1 MRGLSEGWSNRLP
14 STGISPQAERSPAV
28 SALWA
33 VEAVAWWSIRRSEDR
48 EFVFIHD
55 KLIEIDGRISELQ
68 AQSRG
73 AC

>member
-1 MRGLSEGWSNRLP
+1 MLTLLVAWLLIYKFDLP
-14 STGISPQAERSPAV
+14 HWLYLVAI
-28 SALWA
+28 ALWA

-48 EFVFIHD
+48 EFIFIHD